1 MSDLRPISDSVAR
14 LTKGTFTRKFIS
26 LGRILSSWPEIVG
39 EDLAERT
46 QPLKLHYRKPKSDK
60 EKPNAALDIAVS
72 SADAT
77 TLHYQKDLILERINQ
92 IFGERWVTAIRF
104 VHSAANSDDSI
115 PTVPLSAIS
124 LSDDEKNSVK
134 EVVSEVKDD
143 EIRKRLEKLG
153 QDVLRKQHKN
163 SKT

>member
-1 MSDLRPISDSVAR
+1 MPDLRPISDSVAR

-39 EDLAERT
+39 EDMALRT
-46 QPLKLHYRKPKSDK
+46 QPLKLHYRKPKSAA

-77 TLHYQKDLILERINQ
+77 SLHYQKDLILERINQ
-92 IFGERWVTAIRF
+92 IFGERWITSIRF
-104 VHSAANSDDSI
+104 VHAAANTDDVNTSPPLSSI
-115 PTVPLSAIS
+115 PLTAA
-124 LSDDEKNSVK
+124 DKNSINEMISGV
-134 EVVSEVKDD
+134 EDPEL
-143 EIRKRLEKLG
+143 RKQLEKLG
-153 QDVLRKQHKN
+153 QDVLRKRNKL

>member
-39 EDLAERT
+39 EDMASRS
-46 QPLKLHYRKPKSDK
+46 QPLKLHYRKPKTAT

-77 TLHYQKDLILERINQ
+77 SLHYQKDLILERINQ
-92 IFGERWVTAIRF
+92 IFGERWITAIRF
-104 VHSAANSDDSI
+104 VHTAANTEDSDFKLPLSSI
-115 PTVPLSAIS
+115 PLTVA
-124 LSDDEKNSVK
+124 DKTAVN
-134 EVVSEVKDD
+134 EVVSTVEDP

-153 QDVLRKQHKN
+153 QDVLRKRKKLSQ
-163 SKT
+163 T